1 MNIGERLHQVRN
13 LHGLTQE
20 QMVAGIISKSQY
32 WRIEKESNAIRASS
46 LIKILN
52 QNKISVL
59 KFFKDI
65 DDSGIKRRELQDL
78 VTNAYFARDYK
89 KLGKI
94 KKQSTNLQMKRLI
107 DWLLA
112 ELKGKSQDF
121 PDEDKRKLRYNVWQV
136 ERWNDDILWFF
147 FHTLYLYKYS
157 NLEEIIN
164 GLISKF
170 TKNEKIEDRQL
181 QLIASIA
188 VRYLNICYKQNN
200 RYEAKKVIRF
210 LRKIPD
216 KIEFG
221 LAKMIAD
228 YYEALLNKKKVDAEE
243 ILDLIKTCG
252 YENYLSL
259 N

>member
-1 MNIGERLHQVRN
+1 ME
-13 LHGLTQE
+13 
-20 QMVAGIISKSQY
+20 GII
-32 WRIEKESNAIRASS
+32 NA
-46 LIKILN
+46 
-52 QNKISVL
+52 
-59 KFFKDI
+59 
-65 DDSGIKRRELQDL
+65 
-78 VTNAYFARDYK
+78 
-89 KLGKI
+89 
-94 KKQSTNLQMKRLI
+94 
-107 DWLLA
+107 
-112 ELKGKSQDF
+112 
-121 PDEDKRKLRYNVWQV
+121 
-136 ERWNDDILWFF
+136 
-147 FHTLYLYKYS
+147 
-157 NLEEIIN
+157 
-164 GLISKF
+164 LISKF

>member
-1 MNIGERLHQVRN
+1 MKIGERLHRVRN

-20 QMVAGIISKSQY
+20 QMAAGIISKSQY

-59 KFFKDI
+59 KFFKDV

-78 VTNAYFARDYK
+78 ITNAYFARDHK
-89 KLGKI
+89 KLEEI
-94 KKQSTNLQMKRLI
+94 KRQSTSSQINRLL

-112 ELKGKSQDF
+112 ELKGKSQAF

-157 NLEEIIN
+157 NLEGIIN
-164 GLISKF
+164 ALISKF

-243 ILDLIKTCG
+243 ILDLIKACG

>member
-32 WRIEKESNAIRASS
+32 WRIEKESNAIRVSS

-94 KKQSTNLQMKRLI
+94 KHTNLVL
-107 DWLLA
+107 
-112 ELKGKSQDF
+112 
-121 PDEDKRKLRYNVWQV
+121 
-136 ERWNDDILWFF
+136 DD
-147 FHTLYLYKYS
+147 YS
-157 NLEEIIN
+157 TE
-164 GLISKF
+164 
-170 TKNEKIEDRQL
+170 
-181 QLIASIA
+181 
-188 VRYLNICYKQNN
+188 
-200 RYEAKKVIRF
+200 
-210 LRKIPD
+210 
-216 KIEFG
+216 
-221 LAKMIAD
+221 
-228 YYEALLNKKKVDAEE
+228 
-243 ILDLIKTCG
+243 
-252 YENYLSL
+252 
-259 N
+259 

>member
-1 MNIGERLHQVRN
+1 
-13 LHGLTQE
+13 
-20 QMVAGIISKSQY
+20 
-32 WRIEKESNAIRASS
+32 
-46 LIKILN
+46 
-52 QNKISVL
+52 
-59 KFFKDI
+59 
-65 DDSGIKRRELQDL
+65 
-78 VTNAYFARDYK
+78 
-89 KLGKI
+89 
-94 KKQSTNLQMKRLI
+94 MKRLI

-181 QLIASIA
+181 QLI
-188 VRYLNICYKQNN
+188 CYKQNN

-210 LRKIPD
+210 LRKIPN

-221 LAKMIAD
+221 LAKMISD
-228 YYEALLNKKKVDAEE
+228 YYEALLDKKKADAEE
-243 ILDLIKTCG
+243 ILDLIKACG